1 MIVKKEKFPEIQ
13 VKRFLDAKTK
23 RSVYRIF
30 CLTIMITLTIKMLEV
45 VDEMEDWD
53 IDGDILRH
61 SGQG

>member
-1 MIVKKEKFPEIQ
+1 VIVKKEKFPEIQ

-23 RSVYRIF
+23 RSVCRVF
-30 CLTIMITLTIKMLEV
+30 CLTIMITLTIKVLEA

-53 IDGDILRH
+53 TDSAILRH